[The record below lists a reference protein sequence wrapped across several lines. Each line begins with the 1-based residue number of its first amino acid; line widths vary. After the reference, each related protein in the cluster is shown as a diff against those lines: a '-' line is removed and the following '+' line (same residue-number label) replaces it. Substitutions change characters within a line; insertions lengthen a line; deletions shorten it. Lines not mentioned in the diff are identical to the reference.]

1 MATTEDLHVGNG
13 VDVLYS
19 FTFPYI
25 KESHIKVSVG
35 GINTTAY
42 TLANATQVQ
51 FNSPPSGAIR
61 IYRETDVD
69 SISSEFF
76 PGSSIRAQD
85 LNDNFTQTLY
95 VSQENLDSVDK
106 SDTTASTAVTTAN
119 SAVTTA
125 NAADTK
131 ADTAITNSSAAV
143 TTANAADTKA
153 DTAITDSSAAVTTA
167 NSASSTASTAATN
180 ASTALTT
187 ANTAATNASAAVTTA
202 NAADTIADAAT
213 VTADAADTKADTAIS
228 TANTANTNATAAQ
241 SAATSAQTSATS
253 AQTSATAAAASAAA
267 AASDAAAG
275 AAISAEFND
284 NSGVLEVQSPLSVE
298 SGARLPVDVSSYAVE
313 GAIRYNSTLDKI
325 ELYDGSSWTTA
336 AGGATVGSSPPSPA
350 SNGDVWF
357 DKDDGRAYVY
367 YNDGDSSQW
376 VEMNPSWN
384 GSVADDSIGV
394 AKLSATGTAAN
405 TTFLRGDNTWQVVD
419 TSIADDSIVEA
430 KLDIHQAPAD
440 GKFLKYTSSNG
451 MEWGDVPAGV
461 GGASGVDFNDG
472 VKARFGTGNDMEIY
486 GQANNAG
493 LITNAAGGIDVSV
506 GASPFQVSLSAYNT
520 TDSDTDLTITANSGA
535 NTYADLRYDGNVKL
549 ATNNTGITVTGT
561 VAATALTGDG
571 SALTGLS
578 STKAGGAIYENSQT
592 ISTTHTLTANTNGMS
607 AGPVTV
613 NSGIT
618 LTIPSGATYTVV

>member
-1 MATTEDLHVGNG
+1 MATTEDLHTGNG

-69 SISSEFF
+69 TISSEFF
-76 PGSSIRAQD
+76 PGSSLRAQD

-95 VSQENLDSVDK
+95 VSQENLDSVGK

-131 ADTAITNSSAAV
+131 ADTAVTNSSAAV

-298 SGARLPVDVSSYAVE
+298 NGARLPVDVSSYAVE

-350 SNGDVWF
+350 SSGDVWF

-394 AKLSATGTAAN
+394 AKLSATGTAGN

-461 GGASGVDFNDG
+461 GGATGVDFNDD
-472 VKARFGTGNDMEIY
+472 VKARFGTGNDLSIY
-486 GQANNAG
+486 HESNVNNIASG
-493 LITNAAGGIDVSV
+493 TNTLNISADLIQLTNGAIDE
-506 GASPFQVSLSAYNT
+506 ACLKT
-520 TDSDTDLTITANSGA
+520 TANGA
-535 NTYADLRYDGNVKL
+535 VELRYDNGIKL
-549 ATNNTGITVTGT
+549 VTTATGITVTGT

>member
-1 MATTEDLHVGNG
+1 MATTEDLHTGNG

-69 SISSEFF
+69 TISSEFF
-76 PGSSIRAQD
+76 PGSSLRAQD

-95 VSQENLDSVDK
+95 VSQENLDSVGK

-131 ADTAITNSSAAV
+131 ADTAVTNSSAAV

-298 SGARLPVDVSSYAVE
+298 NGARLPVDVSSYAVE

-350 SNGDVWF
+350 SSGDVWF

-394 AKLSATGTAAN
+394 AKLSATGTAGN

-461 GGASGVDFNDG
+461 GGATGVDFNDD
-472 VKARFGTGNDMEIY
+472 VKARFGTGNDLSIY
-486 GQANNAG
+486 HESNVNNIASG
-493 LITNAAGGIDVSV
+493 TNTLNISADLIQLTNGAIDE
-506 GASPFQVSLSAYNT
+506 ACLKT
-520 TDSDTDLTITANSGA
+520 TANGA
-535 NTYADLRYDGNVKL
+535 VELRYDNGIKL
-549 ATNNTGITVTGT
+549 VTTATGITVTGT

-578 STKAGGAIYENSQT
+578 STKAGGAIYENSNT
-592 ISTTHTLTANTNGMS
+592 ISTTHTLSADTNGMS
-607 AGPVTV
+607 AGPVTINDSV
-613 NSGIT
+613 T
-618 LTIPSGATYTVV
+618 LTIPTGATYTVV

>member
-1 MATTEDLHVGNG
+1 MATTEDLHTGNG

-42 TLANATQVQ
+42 TLANATTVQ

-69 SISSEFF
+69 TISSEFF
-76 PGSSIRAQD
+76 PGSSLRAQD

-95 VSQENLDSVDK
+95 VSQENLDSVGK

-131 ADTAITNSSAAV
+131 ADTAVTNSSAAV

-298 SGARLPVDVSSYAVE
+298 NGARLPVDVSSYAVE

-350 SNGDVWF
+350 SSGDVWF

-394 AKLSATGTAAN
+394 AKLSATGTAGN

-461 GGASGVDFNDG
+461 GGATGVDFNDD
-472 VKARFGTGNDMEIY
+472 VKARFGTGNDLSIY
-486 GQANNAG
+486 HESNVNNIASG
-493 LITNAAGGIDVSV
+493 TNTLNISADLIQLTNGAIDE
-506 GASPFQVSLSAYNT
+506 ACLKT
-520 TDSDTDLTITANSGA
+520 TANGA
-535 NTYADLRYDGNVKL
+535 VELRYDNGIKL
-549 ATNNTGITVTGT
+549 VTTATGITVTGT

-578 STKAGGAIYENSQT
+578 STKAGGAIYENSNT
-592 ISTTHTLTANTNGMS
+592 ISTTHTLSADTNGMS
-607 AGPVTV
+607 AGPVTINDSV
-613 NSGIT
+613 T
-618 LTIPSGATYTVV
+618 LTIPTGATYTVV

>member
-1 MATTEDLHVGNG
+1 MATTEDLHTGNG

-42 TLANATQVQ
+42 TLANATTVQ

-61 IYRETDVD
+61 IYRDTNID
-69 SISSEFF
+69 SVSSEFF
-76 PGSSIRAQD
+76 AGSSIRAQD
-85 LNDNFTQTLY
+85 LNDNYTQTLY
-95 VSQENLDSVDK
+95 AAQESKDSVGK

-131 ADTAITNSSAAV
+131 ADTAVTNSSAAV

-298 SGARLPVDVSSYAVE
+298 NGARLPVDVSSYAVE

-350 SNGDVWF
+350 SSGDVWF

-461 GGASGVDFNDG
+461 GGAAGVDFNDEI
-472 VKARFGTGNDMEIY
+472 KARWGTGNDLEIYHTATGDHSVISNDGAGNLQIKSPNGTQVEVHTVGANSDYVTLRY
-486 GQANNAG
+486 GQADR
-493 LITNAAGGIDVSV
+493 L
-506 GASPFQVSLSAYNT
+506 
-520 TDSDTDLTITANSGA
+520 LT
-535 NTYADLRYDGNVKL
+535 
-549 ATNNTGITVTGT
+549 
-561 VAATALTGDG
+561 TGDG
-571 SALTGLS
+571 VKLVKATSEGAEIHLLEGTTNGSAYVGLACPDDKGSDASYVITLPSAAPSANGQALTATTAGVAS
-578 STKAGGAIYENSQT
+578 WGSVESTK
-592 ISTTHTLTANTNGMS
+592 
-607 AGPVTV
+607 
-613 NSGIT
+613 
-618 LTIPSGATYTVV
+618 